1 MFKPIVDEFN
11 RFVDEKPTAQM
22 AAPLSAAP
30 LSAIDVNQQ
39 FLRAVERRDAQT
51 AATLFSAHQMQPDDM
66 VPAMGLCIAARQGDA
81 DTVQL
86 LLGKGVS
93 ADCRLMGKTPADWAE
108 AAGHAAIV
116 KILGGTQNPR
126 TAQTNVHVLAQRAR

>member
-11 RFVDEKPTAQM
+11 RFVDEKPAAQM
-22 AAPLSAAP
+22 AAP

-39 FLRAVERRDAQT
+39 FLRAVEKRDAQT
-51 AATLFSAHQMQPDDM
+51 AATLFSTHHMQPDDM

-81 DTVQL
+81 DTVHL
-86 LLGKGVS
+86 LLGKGVA

-108 AAGHAAIV
+108 AAGHDAIV
-116 KILGGTQNPR
+116 KVLKNVQAPR
-126 TAQTNVHVLAQRAR
+126 MAPTNVHVLTQRTR